1 MKKLLIINMLFL
13 SACSQKFYTL
23 NPQSH
28 FDYPNSN
35 IQPISSVTGTVSEMY
50 LGMGTSMSGELER
63 LAIEDALRKQVG
75 ADILVNYIGET
86 KYTNLLILP
95 LTSVTY
101 TVYGTA
107 AKMEIGKQYLH

>member
-1 MKKLLIINMLFL
+1 MFFL
-13 SACSQKFYTL
+13 TACSQKFYSL

-35 IQPISSVTGTVSEMY
+35 IRPISSVTGTVSEMQF
-50 LGMGTSMSGELER
+50 GMGAGMNGELER
-63 LAIEDALRKQVG
+63 LAIEDALSKQVG
-75 ADILVNYIGET
+75 SDILVNYIGEA

-95 LTSVTY
+95 IASVTY

-107 AKMEIGKQYLH
+107 AKMESGKQYLH